1 MQLASFFSAAAIVVL
16 LDGARNLCR
25 YAKFLLEALRL
36 VRFSVT
42 GFFAS
47 PSKTNVTLRPA
58 VYWEWEVVSRWA
70 YSSTRRW
77 RDGVEGVETEML
89 AARDGYLRF
98 MECMITDMST

>member
-47 PSKTNVTLRPA
+47 PSKTNVTL
-58 VYWEWEVVSRWA
+58 
-70 YSSTRRW
+70 
-77 RDGVEGVETEML
+77 
-89 AARDGYLRF
+89 
-98 MECMITDMST
+98 

>member
-1 MQLASFFSAAAIVVL
+1 MQLASFFSAAAMVIL

-47 PSKTNVTLRPA
+47 PSKTNVTLGPA
-58 VYWEWEVVSRWA
+58 VYWEWDVSRWA

-77 RDGVEGVETEML
+77 RDGVDGVETEML
-89 AARDGYLRF
+89 AARVGYLRLIACI
-98 MECMITDMST
+98 MTDTST

>member
-47 PSKTNVTLRPA
+47 PSKTNVTLGPA
-58 VYWEWEVVSRWA
+58 VY
-70 YSSTRRW
+70 
-77 RDGVEGVETEML
+77 
-89 AARDGYLRF
+89 
-98 MECMITDMST
+98 